1 MVSQED
7 IDNFDME
14 EDKVETSFMK
24 KRHKDARG
32 LARVGFIIAL
42 SALVLVVVLSFID
55 YCLILS
61 RSIEYV
67 RFSKIYVPLM
77 RIGRIVGLAGMI
89 VSIIA
94 YVRSAKNDADARKY
108 SAVGIT
114 IGAMLTWTMLLNLIN
129 MLVQQRL

>member
-32 LARVGFIIAL
+32 LAHVGFIIAL

-55 YCLILS
+55 YCLIWS